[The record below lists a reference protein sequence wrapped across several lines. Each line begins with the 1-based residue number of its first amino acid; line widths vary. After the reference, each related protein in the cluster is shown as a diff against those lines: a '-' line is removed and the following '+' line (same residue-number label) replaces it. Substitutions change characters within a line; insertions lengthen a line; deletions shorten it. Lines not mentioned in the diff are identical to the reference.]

1 MMRVL
6 PLLKSRPVATGI
18 LLSMAAVGIASLA
31 RVVIQVEGVFARQ
44 QQSIQQSLNR
54 FARYRAQAELR
65 PDLEARLAQANGIAA
80 SLPGLMKADNASAA
94 ADRLQGDLK
103 AIVQKGRGEIRAMR
117 PAAPSE
123 VDGFE
128 RISVASSFSLP
139 ITSLRDVVYSVE
151 AHTPYYF
158 IQQMTITGPHDWP
171 ADLKNAPEPKLQI
184 DWTVYALRRSDTQ

>member
-6 PLLKSRPVATGI
+6 PFLKSRPVAIGI
-18 LLSMAAVGIASLA
+18 LLSMTAAAIATLA
-31 RVVIQVEGVFARQ
+31 GVVIQVEEVFARQ
-44 QQSIQQSLNR
+44 QQSIQESLNR
-54 FARYRAQAELR
+54 LARYHAQAELR
-65 PDLEARLAQANGIAA
+65 PALEGRIAEADGIVT

-103 AIVQKGRGEIRAMR
+103 AIVQKDRGEIRVMR

-128 RISVASSFSLP
+128 RISVTSSFSLP

-158 IQQMTITGPHDWP
+158 IEQMTITGPHDWP

-184 DWTVYALRRSDTQ
+184 DWTVYALRRSDAQ